1 MKIAITTGD
10 VNGIG
15 IEIML
20 RALNEYQSDGDVEFC
35 FYGNKRILNDW
46 INLLKFQAEIDNCNL
61 LINSLSVPIINIDS
75 DYVIEPG
82 VVSLYSGKLAVAA
95 LDICV
100 NDTIAKLNDA
110 VVTLPIAKE
119 AMYLA
124 GWKYPG
130 HTEMLADKCG
140 VNSHLMILF
149 KDDIRAALVTIH
161 KPISSVPENI
171 SMESVYN
178 SIMNLNASLVN
189 NFLIDSP
196 RIAVL
201 GLNPHAGENGNI
213 GDEEHKYIIP
223 AINRAKSAG
232 VNCVGP
238 FPSDGYFAHKEYLKF
253 DAYLAMYHDQ
263 GLIPLKLLAN
273 GGGVNFTAGLPI
285 IRTSPDHGTAFAIA
299 GKGIADPQSTLDAI
313 YAAIHLKL

>member
-1 MKIAITTGD
+1 MRIAITTGD

-20 RALNEYQSDGDVEFC
+20 KSLNEFQSNGDVEFC

-46 INLLKFQAEIDNCNL
+46 IKLLKFQAEIDNYNL
-61 LINSLSVPIINIDS
+61 VINDISIPIINIET
-75 DYVIEPG
+75 DYEIEPG
-82 VVSLYSGKLAVAA
+82 KISAESGKIAAAA

-100 NDTIAKLNDA
+100 NDTLAKHNDA
-110 VVTLPIAKE
+110 MVTLPIAKE
-119 AMYLA
+119 AMYLS

-140 VNSHLMILF
+140 VKSHLMILF
-149 KDDIRAALVTIH
+149 KDNVRAALATIH
-161 KPISSVPENI
+161 EPISAVPKIISV
-171 SMESVYN
+171 ESVYN
-178 SIMNLNASLVN
+178 SLINLNYSLIN
-189 NFLIDSP
+189 NFRIDSP

-213 GDEEHKYIIP
+213 GDEEIKYIIP
-223 AINRAKSAG
+223 AIKLATSEG
-232 VNCVGP
+232 VSCVGP
-238 FPSDGYFAHKEYLKF
+238 YPSDGYFAHKEYLNH

-263 GLIPLKLLAN
+263 GLIPLKLLAD

-313 YAAIHLKL
+313 YAAINLKL